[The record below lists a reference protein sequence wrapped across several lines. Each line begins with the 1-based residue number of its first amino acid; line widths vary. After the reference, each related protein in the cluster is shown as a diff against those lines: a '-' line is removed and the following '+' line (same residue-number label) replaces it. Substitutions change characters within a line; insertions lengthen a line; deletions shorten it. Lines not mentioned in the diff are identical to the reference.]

1 MSDHGLSLLTQ
12 PIKFGIVWIGTYYI
26 TQRSDNRV
34 ILIHPISD
42 LMSYGRFIM
51 ECEYINDKEM
61 AFKIILNTATLYD
74 DHIVIPARS
83 IEGGY
88 SIDEKYTFSSDWT
101 DVCIVNTPP
110 ISNLSIFYDQ
120 DIDSNYVNKSF
131 EALSTQYV
139 PQLSEDWIEISDNL
153 ITNINLGNVPNS
165 TLMQLDNLLIRGISH
180 RRFTE
185 ISTEDLDSGD
195 CLINLWLGTYDNTLF
210 TTNQIIQDY
219 KIGDVISIDG
229 TSQELL
235 NRLLENRKVIRKR
248 CFFYDEST
256 SR

>member
-1 MSDHGLSLLTQ
+1 
-12 PIKFGIVWIGTYYI
+12 
-26 TQRSDNRV
+26 
-34 ILIHPISD
+34 
-42 LMSYGRFIM
+42 M

-61 AFKIILNTATLYD
+61 AFKIILNTATLCAD
-74 DHIVIPARS
+74 RIVIPARY

-88 SIDEKYTFSSDWT
+88 SIDEKYTFSSNWT
-101 DVCIVNTPP
+101 DVGIMNTPP

-153 ITNINLGNVPNS
+153 ITNINLGKVPNS
-165 TLMQLDNLLIRGISH
+165 TLMQLDSLLIRGISH
-180 RRFTE
+180 KRFSE
-185 ISTEDLDSGD
+185 ISTEDLDNGD
-195 CLINLWLGTYDNTLF
+195 CSVNLWLGTYENALF
-210 TTNQIIQDY
+210 SYNQIVQDY

-235 NRLLENRKVIRKR
+235 NRLLENRKIIRKR
-248 CFFYDEST
+248 NLFYDESAF
-256 SR
+256 